1 MTIEFIPYNKRF
13 LSEMTQTWNDILIDG
28 EAFPGE
34 DLFNT
39 EDFKLMLL

>member
-28 EAFPGE
+28 EAFQE
-34 DLFNT
+34 KIYLIQKILN
-39 EDFKLMLL
+39 